1 VTVAQAP
8 VVPDASSLAGLEPSV
23 ALAFLGVI
31 ALGMLLFYFGKPLQ
45 DRVRGAKASPPATDP
60 ASTGPIPPVLPS
72 SVAAL
77 DRATEMTNR
86 LITALEEQARERD
99 EEIERIRHERDETRR
114 ELERTRMD
122 LERCRDQWRRP

>member
-8 VVPDASSLAGLEPSV
+8 AVPDASSLAGLEPVV
-23 ALAFLGVI
+23 AVSFLAVV
-31 ALGMLLFYFGKPLQ
+31 ALGMLLFYFGPALR
-45 DRVRGAKASPPATDP
+45 DRVRGPKAPPPPADP

-86 LITALEEQARERD
+86 LIANLEEQVRERD
-99 EEIERIRHERDETRR
+99 EEFDRVRHERDEIRR